1 MSTDNNISFDPRALR
16 VQLDLNQ
23 QEFWNAIGVTQSGGS
38 RYENDRR
45 IPKPVMEL
53 LRLRYQLGINLD
65 GITTGNA
72 PVVRAIASGELDSD
86 KLRANVARIQTVLRA
101 SENLGKEA
109 AKLAVAAEELIS
121 SPTLPH
127 LA

>member
-23 QEFWNAIGVTQSGGS
+23 QEFWSAIGVTQSGGS

-53 LRLRYQLGINLD
+53 LRLRYQLGIKLE
-65 GITTGNA
+65 GITEENA
-72 PVVRAIASGELDSD
+72 PVVRAIASGELNTDAMRD
-86 KLRANVARIQTVLRA
+86 NVLRIQNVLNA
-101 SENLGKEA
+101 SESLAREA
-109 AKLAVAAEELIS
+109 AKLSSAAEALLS
-121 SPTLPH
+121 QRN
-127 LA
+127 